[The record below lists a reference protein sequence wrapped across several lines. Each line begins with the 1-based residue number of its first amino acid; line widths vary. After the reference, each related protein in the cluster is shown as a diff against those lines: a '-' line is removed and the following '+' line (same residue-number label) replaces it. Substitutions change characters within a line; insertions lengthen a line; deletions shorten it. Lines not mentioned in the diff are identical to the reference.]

1 MIDFRYYDTE
11 GRARRVDYIA
21 DEKGYRIKPEVAAD
35 DAVNVKAD
43 EPEAPPSVKVESP
56 PTDDATPIVVPE
68 EVHHQLPAEDAPKT
82 EQVHPAAEDAPKTE
96 EVKQVMDPWPA
107 VETQQPKVTAEVVIP
122 VEELIAEQKSS
133 SNVEDHLVN
142 LPIMAYYRTSLP
154 YYTAPPPFRYSP
166 YGYGYNIAYPFG
178 GNYGYA
184 Y

>member
-1 MIDFRYYDTE
+1 M
-11 GRARRVDYIA
+11 DYIA

-43 EPEAPPSVKVESP
+43 EPEAKPAVKVDSP
-56 PTDDATPIVVPE
+56 PTDDVPVVDPPVAVEEKIKPPADDPPKAE
-68 EVHHQLPAEDAPKT
+68 EVAPPLV
-82 EQVHPAAEDAPKTE
+82 EQPV
-96 EVKQVMDPWPA
+96 
-107 VETQQPKVTAEVVIP
+107 VETQQTKVAAEVVIP
-122 VEELIAEQKSS
+122 IEELIAEPKSS
-133 SNVEDHLVN
+133 TLEDHLIN

-166 YGYGYNIAYPFG
+166 YAYGYNIAYPFG

>member
-1 MIDFRYYDTE
+1 MVRYYDTE

-21 DEKGYRIKPEVAAD
+21 DEKGYRIKPEVATD

-43 EPEAPPSVKVESP
+43 EPEAPPAVKVDSP
-56 PTDDATPIVVPE
+56 PTG
-68 EVHHQLPAEDAPKT
+68 DAPVVDPPVASEETKI
-82 EQVHPAAEDAPKTE
+82 QPLADDPPKTE
-96 EVKQVMDPWPA
+96 EVAPPPA
-107 VETQQPKVTAEVVIP
+107 EQPVVEAQQPKVTAEVVIP
-122 VEELIAEQKSS
+122 IEEMIAEPKSS
-133 SNVEDHLVN
+133 TLEDHLVN

-166 YGYGYNIAYPFG
+166 YAYGYNIAYPFG